1 MKILISKSISASK
14 KEILFKYCVKTGI
27 IPLLSDDIWLSW
39 SVAAAG

>member
-27 IPLLSDDIWLSW
+27 IPLLSDGMRWSR